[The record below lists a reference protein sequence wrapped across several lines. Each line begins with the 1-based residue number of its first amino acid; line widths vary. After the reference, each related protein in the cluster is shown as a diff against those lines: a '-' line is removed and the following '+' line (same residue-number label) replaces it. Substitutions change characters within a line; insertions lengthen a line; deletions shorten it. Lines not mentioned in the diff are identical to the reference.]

1 MTFSPDISINA
12 NFLSTFNYKKSMLD
26 KYSFFLKNFE
36 NIEFLE
42 SFRGDSNNNLIIELD
57 KTFKIK
63 KYDISSKINLT
74 DSIIK
79 SNKPI
84 YNPLSDNRI
93 NDLYL
98 RNVSVLSNL
107 SLEKNNFDISGSY
120 SFDNKDFSKFSIK
133 QNFINKISN
142 FDLNIDYKNKIKFD
156 LINYLKPKNQI
167 ANLKINLEKKNQTYR
182 INQIKFTSKN
192 DLISIKNL
200 SFENF
205 IIKSF
210 DKILV
215 KTFNGK
221 IKSNDF
227 VVIYGK
233 KIKISGSKFD
243 ARNLI
248 KLLDQQSN
256 EKTLSKIN
264 GEIEI
269 DLVNILTPVP
279 EELTNFKLIGIIE
292 NGKFTKFPPKG
303 ILVIINF

>member
-1 MTFSPDISINA
+1 M
-12 NFLSTFNYKKSMLD
+12 
-26 KYSFFLKNFE
+26 
-36 NIEFLE
+36 
-42 SFRGDSNNNLIIELD
+42 D

-167 ANLKINLEKKNQTYR
+167 ANLKINLEKK
-182 INQIKFTSKN
+182 
-192 DLISIKNL
+192 
-200 SFENF
+200 
-205 IIKSF
+205 
-210 DKILV
+210 
-215 KTFNGK
+215 
-221 IKSNDF
+221 
-227 VVIYGK
+227 
-233 KIKISGSKFD
+233 
-243 ARNLI
+243 I
-248 KLLDQQSN
+248 KL
-256 EKTLSKIN
+256 
-264 GEIEI
+264 IE
-269 DLVNILTPVP
+269 
-279 EELTNFKLIGIIE
+279 
-292 NGKFTKFPPKG
+292 
-303 ILVIINF
+303 